1 MSIKYKNILF
11 ICTGNTCRSPMAEA
25 MFKGMIDN
33 IEEGII
39 VSSAGTSAMSGF
51 PAASE
56 AVEVMRMKGLDLS
69 KHRSRQVNESII
81 DSADIIYCM
90 TKNHRDILKN
100 RYPGSSEKI
109 MVLKENEDIFDP
121 IGEPLEVYRQCAL
134 IIEESLKKVF
144 ENLFKNKIK

>member
-1 MSIKYKNILF
+1 MSNKHKNILF
-11 ICTGNTCRSPMAEA
+11 VCTGNTCRSPMAEA
-25 MFKGMIDN
+25 MFKGMTGETG
-33 IEEGII
+33 EEIKI
-39 VSSAGTSAMSGF
+39 SSAGTSAMPGF

-69 KHRSRQVNESII
+69 KHRSRQTDENII

-90 TKNHRDILKN
+90 TKNHSDILKN
-100 RYPGSSEKI
+100 RYPASSEKI
-109 MVLKENEDIFDP
+109 LVLKENEDIFDP